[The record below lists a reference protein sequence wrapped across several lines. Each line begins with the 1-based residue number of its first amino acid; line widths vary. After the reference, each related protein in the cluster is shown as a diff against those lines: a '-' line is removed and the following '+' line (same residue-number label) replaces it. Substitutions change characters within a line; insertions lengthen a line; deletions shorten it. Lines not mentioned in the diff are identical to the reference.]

1 MFVRNKQQ
9 LVVDCYPPA
18 RVRLLWLVIFSLLGG
33 LAWAIW
39 IYAPGLV
46 NSDQAA
52 LGQSRLKMMQRFS
65 HSESERKRLEGEV
78 ARLESMQQVD
88 QSAYALLQENFNS
101 LQEEIIDLKEKIAF
115 YQAVVAPDQGKP
127 GVKIE
132 RFSVREAGNGRYNYS
147 LVLVLVQP
155 AKNRAMAK
163 GRFSLTVQGV
173 LNGSR
178 KTLAMDQITDPAVA
192 SAKVRFRYFQ
202 NISGRIRF
210 PQGFVPQRLSLKVD
224 VGYPHQN
231 VKKSYSWAGSL
242 SE

>member
-18 RVRLLWLVIFSLLGG
+18 RVRLLWIVIFSLLAG

-39 IYAPGLV
+39 VYAPGLV
-46 NSDQAA
+46 GTELADTERQ
-52 LGQSRLKMMQRFS
+52 RLKMMQRFS
-65 HSESERKRLEGEV
+65 QSESERKRLSGEV
-78 ARLESMQQVD
+78 GRLETMQQVD

-101 LQEEIIDLKEKIAF
+101 LQEEIIDLKEQLAF

-132 RFSVREAGNGRYNYS
+132 RFSVRAVGEGVFDYS

-155 AKNRAMAK
+155 QKNQALAK
-163 GRFSLTVQGV
+163 GSFSLTVQGA
-173 LNGSR
+173 LGGRR
-178 KTLAMDQITDPAVA
+178 KTLAMAEVTNPSVA
-192 SAKVRFRYFQ
+192 AAKLRFRYFQ
-202 NISGRIRF
+202 NISGQLRF
-210 PQGFVPQRLSLKVD
+210 PAGFVPQRVSLKVD
-224 VGYPHQN
+224 VSYPYQD
-231 VKKSYSWAGSL
+231 VKKSFSWDGSL